1 MIIRRERQ
9 IGQTR
14 SAQQFHKADVIK
26 GLKDWKVYAFCAG
39 QFGADTML
47 VSHFLKV
54 LPRKPTQY

>member
-47 VSHFLKV
+47 VSHALRILSGK
-54 LPRKPTQY
+54 